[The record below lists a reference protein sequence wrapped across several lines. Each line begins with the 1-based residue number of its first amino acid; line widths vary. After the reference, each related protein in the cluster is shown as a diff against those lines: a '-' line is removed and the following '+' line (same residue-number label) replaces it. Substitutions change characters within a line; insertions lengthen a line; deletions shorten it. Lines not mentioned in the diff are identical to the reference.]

1 MLTAHCALMT
11 QLNPDATYR
20 HKRIATELRKLRE
33 ERGYTVQKAADLL
46 GWSRP
51 KLQKYEYASRKPSV
65 SDVERLI
72 DFYTC
77 DEALGLA
84 LVKYTK
90 LISQR
95 GVLADFLDVLDP
107 SFIELE
113 QEALEIRAYQGDVI
127 PGLLQDDDYAYALI
141 NLASSQDE
149 NRQLKGR
156 RLAARA
162 ARQERLLAEDA
173 PIFHAVIEE
182 AVLRRP
188 VGGPEVMQRQLQA
201 LLQSAK
207 LPNVQIQ
214 VMPTDRWQHAGYAGS
229 FMIMGFGG
237 SGNFDV
243 VYVEGAV
250 GSSAYLE
257 KAAQLERSRLNFAG
271 ISKAALTELE
281 SAALIEDLLAQ

>member
-1 MLTAHCALMT
+1 MT
-11 QLNPDATYR
+11 QLNSDATVR

-33 ERGYTVQKAADLL
+33 ERGYSVLGAAQLL

-65 SDVERLI
+65 ADVEKLL
-72 DFYTC
+72 DLYTC

-84 LVKYTK
+84 LVEYAK
-90 LISQR
+90 LISKR
-95 GVLADFLDVLDP
+95 GLLADYEDVLDP

-113 QEALEIRAYQGDVI
+113 QEAREIRAYQGDVV

-141 NLASSQDE
+141 NLASSEGE
-149 NRQLKGR
+149 NRKLKGR

-162 ARQERLLAEDA
+162 ARQERLFAEDA

-188 VGGPEVMQRQLQA
+188 VGGPEVMQRQLQS
-201 LLQSAK
+201 LLASAK
-207 LPNVQIQ
+207 LPTVQIQ
-214 VMPTDRWQHAGYAGS
+214 VMPTGRWQHAGYAGS
-229 FMIMGFGG
+229 FAIMGFGG

-250 GSSAYLE
+250 GSSTYLE
-257 KAAQLERSRLNFAG
+257 KSAQLERSRLNFAG
-271 ISKAALTELE
+271 ISEVALTEPE
-281 SAALIEDLLAQ
+281 SAAFIEDLLAQ